1 MTVHQHGV
9 LLVLLG
15 RGRDLEQYESR
26 AGDCVCLQE
35 DVQQANGEDKHLDED
50 EGSLAGRP
58 NDLTRSELW

>member
-1 MTVHQHGV
+1 
-9 LLVLLG
+9 
-15 RGRDLEQYESR
+15 
-26 AGDCVCLQE
+26 LQE